1 MCKKK
6 SQVYENRAII
16 SILSAV
22 VEKNPE
28 MRFHQLL
35 QEVGI
40 EDPSSNRFEEESA
53 TTLENLISHLK
64 HDDEEEVR

>member
-6 SQVYENRAII
+6 SQLYENRAIL

-22 VEKNPE
+22 AEKNPE

-40 EDPSSNRFEEESA
+40 EDPSSSQLEEESA
-53 TTLENLISHLK
+53 ATLENLIARLK
-64 HDDEEEVR
+64 GEG